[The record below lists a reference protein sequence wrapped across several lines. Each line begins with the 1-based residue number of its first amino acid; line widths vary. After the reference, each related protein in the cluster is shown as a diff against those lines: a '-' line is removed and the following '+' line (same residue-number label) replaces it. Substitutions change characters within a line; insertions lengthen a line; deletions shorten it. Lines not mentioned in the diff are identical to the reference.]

1 MDQTYKAQ
9 VIQMVTISHSPIILF
24 DEKLDM
30 LACSRP
36 FRQCMIGFQDDIH
49 SLFNANAIQRI
60 KRARKGGKSIRIKT
74 ESSPFILSMSINW
87 LSSGTDIPYLLGVIE
102 SNSLHDANRSLSI
115 AYSCVDRSQRS
126 LQFLRDQLTFLE
138 KDPQV
143 FPELLA
149 DLIHHAKIL
158 TRNHENLLDC
168 VNLLTDE
175 LALNK
180 KANDIVR
187 IIRLSASHAQK
198 KLTSRNIKIVTNLS
212 RDMYPIMC
220 DLKYFTRAICDCL
233 YSVIYFTQDNHRILI
248 DTYIQNHQCHILFT
262 DPLFKIPDKYLERL
276 FIDDIILPGS
286 TDHAG
291 LYFANAIIRKHG
303 GSLEIDNTPAL
314 GYQLKITIPIQAQKQ
329 LVFEDIDDQRIT
341 DLILQY
347 AEMELFDL

>member
-1 MDQTYKAQ
+1 MDQAYKNH
-9 VIQMVTISHSPIILF
+9 VIQMVNASHSPIIVF

-30 LACSRP
+30 LACSHP
-36 FRQCMIGFQDDIH
+36 FRQCMIGFQNDIH

-60 KRARKGGKSIRIKT
+60 KRARKSGKPLKIKT
-74 ESSPFILSMSINW
+74 ESSPFVLSMSINW
-87 LSSGTDIPYLLGVIE
+87 LLSDTDTPYLLGIIE

-115 AYSCVDRSQRS
+115 AYSCVDRSQKS
-126 LQFLRDQLTFLE
+126 LQFLRDQLAFLK

-143 FPELLA
+143 IPKLLN
-149 DLIHHAKIL
+149 DLIQHTKIL

-180 KANDIVR
+180 KVNDIVR

-198 KLTSRNIKIVTNLS
+198 KLASRNIKIVTNLT
-212 RDMYPIMC
+212 RDMYPIIC

-233 YSVIYFTQDNHRILI
+233 YSVVYFTQDNHRILI
-248 DTYIQNHQCHILFT
+248 DTYIENRQCHILFT
-262 DPLFKIPDKYLERL
+262 DPLFKIPDRYLDRI

-303 GSLEIDNTPAL
+303 GSLEIDNSPPL
-314 GYQLKITIPIQAQKQ
+314 GYQLKITIPIQAHKQ
-329 LVFEDIDDQRIT
+329 LVFEDVDDQHIT

>member
-1 MDQTYKAQ
+1 MDQIAKDNFIKMINESY
-9 VIQMVTISHSPIILF
+9 SPTILF
-24 DEKLDM
+24 DENLNM
-30 LACSRP
+30 LACSTS
-36 FRQCMIGFQDDIH
+36 FRQCIIGFGDDIH

-60 KRARKGGKSIRIKT
+60 KRARKSGKSLKVKT
-74 ESSPFILSMSINW
+74 ESSPFVLSMSINW
-87 LSSGTDIPYLLGVIE
+87 LSSDTDTPYLLGIIE

-126 LQFLRDQLTFLE
+126 LQFLRDQLIYLE
-138 KDPQV
+138 KEPQI

-149 DLIHHAKIL
+149 DLVQHIKIL

-180 KANDIVR
+180 KANDIMR

-198 KLTSRNIKIVTNLS
+198 KLTSRNIKIITNLTHN
-212 RDMYPIMC
+212 MNPIVC

-233 YSVIYFTQDNHRILI
+233 YSVVYFTQNNHRILI
-248 DTYIQNHQCHILFT
+248 DTHVENHQCHIVFT
-262 DPLFKIPDKYLERL
+262 DPLFKIPDQYLDRL

-303 GSLEIDNTPAL
+303 GTLEIDNSPAL
-314 GYQLKITIPIQAQKQ
+314 GYQLEITLPIQVQQQ
-329 LVFEDIDDQRIT
+329 LVFEDDDDQQIT
-341 DLILQY
+341 NLILKY

>member
-9 VIQMVTISHSPIILF
+9 VIQMVTISHSPIVLF

-30 LACSRP
+30 LACSQP
-36 FRQCMIGFQDDIH
+36 FRQCMIGFLDDIH

-60 KRARKGGKSIRIKT
+60 KRARKSGKSLRMKT
-74 ESSPFILSMSINW
+74 ESSPFVLSMSINW
-87 LSSGTDIPYLLGVIE
+87 LSSDGDIPYLLGIIE

-115 AYSCVDRSQRS
+115 AYSCVDRSQSS
-126 LQFLRDQLTFLE
+126 LQFLQDQLTFLK
-138 KDPQV
+138 KDPQIV
-143 FPELLA
+143 PELLA
-149 DLIHHAKIL
+149 DLILHTKIL

-180 KANDIVR
+180 KENDIVR
-187 IIRLSASHAQK
+187 IIRHSASLAQK
-198 KLTSRNIKIVTNLS
+198 KLTSRNIKIITNLMQ
-212 RDMYPIMC
+212 DVCPISC
-220 DLKYFTRAICDCL
+220 DLKYFTRAICNCL
-233 YSVIYFTQDNHRILI
+233 YTVAYFTQDNHRILI
-248 DTYIQNHQCHILFT
+248 NTHIENHQCHISFV
-262 DPLFKIPDKYLERL
+262 DPLFKIPDRYLDRL

-286 TDHAG
+286 ADHAG

-303 GSLEIDNTPAL
+303 GTLEIDNSPPL
-314 GYQLKITIPIQAQKQ
+314 GYQLKITIPIQVQKQ
-329 LVFEDIDDQRIT
+329 LLFEDVDDQRIT